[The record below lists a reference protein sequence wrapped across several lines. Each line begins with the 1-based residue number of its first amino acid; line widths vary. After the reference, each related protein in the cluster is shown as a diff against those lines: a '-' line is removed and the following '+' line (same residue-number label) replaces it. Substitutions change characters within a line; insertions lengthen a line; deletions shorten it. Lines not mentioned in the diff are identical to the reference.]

1 MLNNSDKI
9 IPTWWCFLLLDFW
22 SWKRHGLDIK
32 VIKTPQPLSSNCHLV
47 IIRLGLK
54 MKSVIKVDDSSNQ
67 MHQDYQYSTTKGWTW
82 LELNKLAMSNKH
94 GMFCS
99 IKMNSLLQSS
109 LLYYRY
115 FHVPVYQRSVQ
126 FVTIHDIF
134 PILLYKSFISI
145 DSIPVQI

>member
-32 VIKTPQPLSSNCHLV
+32 VIKIPQPLSSNCHLV

-94 GMFCS
+94 GNCFAASKWTVYCRVPCYIIIISMYQY
-99 IKMNSLLQSS
+99 IKE
-109 LLYYRY
+109 
-115 FHVPVYQRSVQ
+115 VYN
-126 FVTIHDIF
+126 
-134 PILLYKSFISI
+134 L
-145 DSIPVQI
+145 